1 MVGSKAMVD
10 GAEGHVPARAVP
22 GAGQGTWQLGVQ
34 ERAGD
39 VGTVSPTWAGEE
51 GHWWQVL

>member
-10 GAEGHVPARAVP
+10 GAEGHVPTRAVP

-39 VGTVSPTWAGEE
+39 VGTVSPTWAGDE
-51 GHWWQVL
+51 GHW